1 MVLDRNRGNAAQ
13 WSAQWSHQGASI
25 DVHPFRLYRAHKGWI
40 DKVTRNMTHILTKI
54 KGERETR
61 KRKDTK
67 IDIDQKYWY
76 VLGTHSVFHRVL
88 TQSITESYF
97 VLDMETSDG
106 LYQLFTWPEN
116 GHNEVMMR

>member
-1 MVLDRNRGNAAQ
+1 
-13 WSAQWSHQGASI
+13 
-25 DVHPFRLYRAHKGWI
+25 
-40 DKVTRNMTHILTKI
+40 MTHILTKI

-61 KRKDTK
+61 KRKDTN

-76 VLGTHSVFHRVL
+76 VLGTHSVLHRVL

-116 GHNEVMMR
+116 VHNEVMMR